1 MFSKSCIRLL
11 EVVLSSEKEFK
22 IHKISLGELVVD
34 FDESKTTEKK
44 LITLLK
50 KYGFEPVQNSNDKI
64 VEHTKQAAV
73 ELIFYSFNS
82 NSLIRNSDYI
92 SQKLQLPY
100 DKIAKIFKKQTKT
113 TLEKYII
120 ALKIEKAK
128 DMIISAEFNVSEIA
142 FMLGY
147 SSVHYLSNQF
157 KKSTGVT
164 ISEFKKNPTK
174 YRIAIEDLL
183 IQ

>member
-1 MFSKSCIRLL
+1 M
-11 EVVLSSEKEFK
+11 EVIHFQIFRINIKPNEK
-22 IHKISLGELVVD
+22 LVEGKAAFLAQKD
-34 FDESKTTEKK
+34 TSKTTEKK

-50 KYGFEPVQNSNDKI
+50 KYGFEPVQNSKDKI
-64 VEHTKQAAV
+64 VELSTQAAV

-82 NSLIRNSDYI
+82 NALIRNSDYI

-120 ALKIEKAK
+120 ALKIQKAK

-147 SSVHYLSNQF
+147 SSVHYLSNQLNKIAHENF
-157 KKSTGVT
+157 NTIYSMRPGV
-164 ISEFKKNPTK
+164 INSF
-174 YRIAIEDLL
+174 ILL
-183 IQ
+183 SGG